1 MFSLFSFFLEMNCSD
16 ASKKGAMEED
26 KVTIVP
32 IGKLSYHNVIIGLFT
47 DSSDRNPRRFFFEPV
62 VLLDTKSISCQTHQL
77 FKQEV
82 VRFSVKMWNSELRS
96 KVRDRI
102 QSLPT
107 FKHLEIQDD
116 DIFVLPYEEVQLVL
130 KPGSSMDQSIQL
142 MDQPM
147 TSFHRRS
154 NESLDFYFIC
164 DTQLTATILADNLRE
179 YPDFVLQKWKLALE
193 CRGLVLGNEA
203 SSKSPVVTINVST
216 QPTDEVPPSIS
227 HRKKISRPTTS
238 LEFHINICLFFIGP
252 DARLISIVEGNN
264 ISDLIKAKSFKIN
277 WKYLFSS
284 TPFAEAYKHQSQ
296 GMRVIYKFNL
306 ITNRNIIVN
315 I

>member
-1 MFSLFSFFLEMNCSD
+1 MIDVFVIQCFPFFPFFLEMNCSD

-107 FKHLEIQDD
+107 FKHLEIRDD
-116 DIFVLPYEEVQLVL
+116 DIFVMPYEEVQLVL

-164 DTQLTATILADNLRE
+164 DTQLTATTLADNIRE

-203 SSKSPVVTINVST
+203 SSKSPIVTINVST
-216 QPTDEVPPSIS
+216 LHISGDELF
-227 HRKKISRPTTS
+227 KKQHHVDDSADS
-238 LEFHINICLFFIGP
+238 K
-252 DARLISIVEGNN
+252 AA
-264 ISDLIKAKSFKIN
+264 SDDLQVFSDNLKIN
-277 WKYLFSS
+277 DDEK
-284 TPFAEAYKHQSQ
+284 TK
-296 GMRVIYKFNL
+296 GKI
-306 ITNRNIIVN
+306 
-315 I
+315 